1 MASPRSTVLDS
12 FTKHRCSAIL
22 RTTDASAVR
31 PALDAAIR
39 GGFRIVE
46 VTMTTPGCLG
56 NIANLRDQAAR
67 QKLDLVIG
75 AGTVLTVED
84 AKQAMNAGAQFL
96 VSPVTDPQII
106 TFCRQ
111 HDLVSIPGTFTPT
124 EMMTA
129 HKAGADMVKLF
140 PGPSNGPAF
149 LQALRGPLPFLRV
162 MPTSGVTEENCLQWL
177 HAGAFS
183 LGFVASLF
191 EPEDMLAHRFDVI
204 ESRARRL
211 TTKVAGIEV
220 KKSSS
225 SNLGAA
231 SVGLS

>member
-1 MASPRSTVLDS
+1 MTSPRSAVLDS

-46 VTMTTPGCLG
+46 VTMTTPGCLQ
-56 NIANLRDQAAR
+56 NIENLRDQATR
-67 QKLDLVIG
+67 QIHDVIVG

-111 HDLVSIPGTFTPT
+111 HDLVSVPGTFTPT

-129 HKAGADMVKLF
+129 HTAGADMVKLF
-140 PGPSNGPAF
+140 PGPSIGPGF
-149 LQALRGPLPFLRV
+149 IRALRGPLPFLRV
-162 MPTSGVTEENCLQWL
+162 LPTSGVTEENCLEWL
-177 HAGAFS
+177 YAGAFS
-183 LGFVASLF
+183 LGFVGSLF

-204 ESRARRL
+204 ESRAHRL
-211 TTKVAGIEV
+211 TTKVGQFEV
-220 KKSSS
+220 KESGKSS
-225 SNLGAA
+225 LDDA
-231 SVGLS
+231 SIGVQ